1 MLNNKCARCGRLAP
15 LIDGLEYINNY
26 GAVRFCLKCESSY
39 TDIRESIN
47 EINDMFMSNKEV
59 CIDYWERYK
68 IEGDES

>member
-1 MLNNKCARCGRLAP
+1 MLNNKCARCGRMAAVM
-15 LIDGLEYINNY
+15 DETAYINRY

-39 TDIRESIN
+39 NDIRESIN
-47 EINDMFMSNKEV
+47 EIIDMFMSNKEV